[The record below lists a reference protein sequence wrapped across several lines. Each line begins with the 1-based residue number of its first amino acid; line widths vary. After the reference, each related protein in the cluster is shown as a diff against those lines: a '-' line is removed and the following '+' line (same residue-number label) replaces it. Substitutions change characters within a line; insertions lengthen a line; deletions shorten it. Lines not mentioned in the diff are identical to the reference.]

1 MRLAMAIDKAIDDLP
16 QHSYDLDNKSY
27 MNKLRSLVFNIKRN
41 EVVYIKSHLNAI
53 NIPPNM
59 GIDTSCPIMPR
70 LTQTV
75 LFLLLTSI
83 NAYSCRTLQSLRADL
98 VSGALA
104 PTLFVTLAPADLATN
119 ELRQA
124 RQGVAAADMESRRTD
139 WLEEHK
145 VKIQEGIGIDPAN
158 TWDFQNDD
166 DESVGSV
173 GQPA

>member
-1 MRLAMAIDKAIDDLP
+1 MYV
-16 QHSYDLDNKSY
+16 SF
-27 MNKLRSLVFNIKRN
+27 RS
-41 EVVYIKSHLNAI
+41 
-53 NIPPNM
+53 P
-59 GIDTSCPIMPR
+59 
-70 LTQTV
+70 
-75 LFLLLTSI
+75 
-83 NAYSCRTLQSLRADL
+83 QSLRTDL

-124 RQGVAAADMESRRTD
+124 RQAAAAADMESRRTD

-158 TWDFQNDD
+158 TWNFQDDD

>member
-1 MRLAMAIDKAIDDLP
+1 MPNDV
-16 QHSYDLDNKSY
+16 S
-27 MNKLRSLVFNIKRN
+27 
-41 EVVYIKSHLNAI
+41 SHLDCSLFIVWLIVLNAWSCH
-53 NIPPNM
+53 
-59 GIDTSCPIMPR
+59 TS
-70 LTQTV
+70 
-75 LFLLLTSI
+75 
-83 NAYSCRTLQSLRADL
+83 QSLRADL
-98 VSGALA
+98 VSGALVPA
-104 PTLFVTLAPADLATN
+104 LFVTLAPADLATN